1 MGDSNT
7 KAKLVVL
14 ISGSGS
20 NLQSFIDQ
28 SLSGELP
35 ADIAAVI
42 CNRPGAFG
50 LERAAKAGI
59 PTELID
65 HTQYEG
71 REPFDQELIRCID
84 QYKPDLVILAG
95 FMRILTPGF
104 VQHYSNRLLNIHP
117 SLLPKYPGLN
127 THQRAIDAGDSEA
140 GATVHFVTEVLD
152 CGANVVQASV
162 PILKDDSAEAL
173 AKRILGQEHKIYP
186 LAAKW
191 FVEGRLTIK
200 DNKALLDGD
209 VLPES
214 GFPFNS

>member
-28 SLSGELP
+28 SLSGGLP

-84 QYKPDLVILAG
+84 QYEPDLVILAG

>member
-84 QYKPDLVILAG
+84 QYEPDLVILAG

-200 DNKALLDGD
+200 NNKALLDGD

-214 GFPFNS
+214 GFLFNP